1 MAESELQ
8 SVLMQTVGRSH
19 PLLVHFPVALLVV
32 AAASELGGL
41 WRRSPEVGA
50 MARGLVWFALP
61 ATFAAAFAGWTMSER
76 DPVSRAMASTLEWH
90 RWTGVG
96 VLALTVLCVLLR
108 QKTSAFRGALFCGAI
123 GVGVTGHLG
132 GTMSWGDGYLLEPI
146 QSWRAANARTE
157 PAPESVAGLENT
169 PAVPVRPAAG
179 VLLGGPSSLDVSEE
193 TKPRLKDPEAES
205 TPIKMEFVKDIQ
217 PILER
222 YCVECHGP
230 RKKKGGLRLEPIDA
244 AFPTGDE
251 DFWTMLPGDG
261 ESSLLVQR
269 MLLPRDDDEAM
280 PPKGDAVPADE
291 IQKVITWINAG
302 AHGPGLEHIKRAATK
317 AVDERRLDPLG
328 VLEPTE
334 AEQALIDTAVAA
346 LRDRGVVV
354 QAVAQR
360 HYGLEVNLSLLRPA
374 ASDEHLDLLR
384 GLEPVLVRLDLS
396 RTAVTDEG
404 FAQVAALPELRDLR
418 LGGTQ
423 LGDAIAPVLK
433 QSPKLTRL
441 NLYGTKCSE
450 ALLPTLSNL
459 ESLERLHIWGSK
471 ISGDSAIAFA
481 TANPELRV
489 TGLPPVVR
497 EPIPEVVVDPESI
510 AELQP
515 ELNQPTTSEVDSEP
529 ASEEIHFLTKIKPIL
544 EARCVSCHGP
554 KKKKGGLRL
563 EPIAEAF
570 PKGEE
575 DWWTILPGDPA
586 GSLLVE
592 RIKLTADDDGVMP
605 PRGELLTKE
614 EISLIE
620 QWIARGA
627 KHTN

>member
-1 MAESELQ
+1 MAESEIQNVLLQ
-8 SVLMQTVGRSH
+8 TIGRSH

-32 AAASELGGL
+32 AATSELSGL

-61 ATFAAAFAGWTMSER
+61 ATLAAAFAGWTMSER

-108 QKTSAFRGALFCGAI
+108 QKTSAFRCVLFCSAI
-123 GVGVTGHLG
+123 GVAVTGHLG

-146 QSWRAANARTE
+146 QNWRAANARIE
-157 PAPESVAGLENT
+157 PAPERVVSLESAS
-169 PAVPVRPAAG
+169 AVPVRPAPA
-179 VLLGGPSSLDVSEE
+179 VLLEGPSSFDVSEE
-193 TKPRLKDPEAES
+193 TKPLLKDPEADS
-205 TPIKMEFVKDIQ
+205 TLTKIQFVKDIQ
-217 PILER
+217 PILET

-244 AFPTGDE
+244 AFPVGDE

-261 ESSLLVQR
+261 DSSLLVQR

-291 IQKVITWINAG
+291 IQKVITWINEG
-302 AHGPGLEHIKRAATK
+302 AHGPGLEHIKRVATNTPDK
-317 AVDERRLDPLG
+317 RRLDPLG
-328 VLEPTE
+328 VLEPSE
-334 AEQALIDTAVAA
+334 AEQVLIDSAVVA
-346 LRDRGVVV
+346 LRDRGAVV

-374 ASDEHLDLLR
+374 ATDEHLKLLR

-396 RTAVTDEG
+396 RTAITDQG
-404 FAQVAALPELRDLR
+404 FAQLAALPELRDLR

-423 LGDAIAPVLK
+423 LGDAIAPGLK
-433 QSPKLTRL
+433 QSSKLTRL

-450 ALLPTLSNL
+450 ALLPTLSDL
-459 ESLERLHIWGSK
+459 EALERLHIWGSK

-497 EPIPEVVVDPESI
+497 EPIPEVVVDPEPI
-510 AELQP
+510 AEVQP
-515 ELNQPTTSEVDSEP
+515 ELDQPEAPAADSEP
-529 ASEEIHFLTKIKPIL
+529 ASEKVHFLTKIKPIL

-570 PKGEE
+570 PEGDE

>member
-8 SVLMQTVGRSH
+8 NVLLQTVGRSH

-157 PAPESVAGLENT
+157 LAPESVAGLENT

-510 AELQP
+510 AEVQP
-515 ELNQPTTSEVDSEP
+515 ELNQSTTSEVDSEP
-529 ASEEIHFLTKIKPIL
+529 ASEEVHFLTKIKPIL

-570 PKGEE
+570 PEGEK

>member
-8 SVLMQTVGRSH
+8 NVLLQTVGRSH

-157 PAPESVAGLENT
+157 LAPESVAGLENT

-510 AELQP
+510 AEVQP
-515 ELNQPTTSEVDSEP
+515 ELNQPKTSEVDSEP
-529 ASEEIHFLTKIKPIL
+529 ASEEVHFLTKIKPIL